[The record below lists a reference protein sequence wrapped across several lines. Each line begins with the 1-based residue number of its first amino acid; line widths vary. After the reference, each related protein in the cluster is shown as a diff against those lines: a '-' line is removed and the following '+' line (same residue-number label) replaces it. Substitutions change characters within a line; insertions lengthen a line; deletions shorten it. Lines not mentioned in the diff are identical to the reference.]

1 MNDLPSIL
9 DLIRDRP
16 DSSEEE
22 SEVEE
27 ETEVRE
33 PNPLEDDIVSCSG
46 LEVSEIVSKI
56 SRERDVDFVD
66 ISRCLYQTLNNGR
79 VKFVDPSPPNSVFG
93 FFSPIYCTWFWL
105 LCVFVGLLIGSIY
118 LMPQVYPFNY
128 LRIGTGAIFLLFMPG
143 YALFEVLYPGARDF
157 ERLERFGMSVGLS
170 LAVVPM
176 VGLVLNY
183 TPWGIR
189 LESALVS
196 LSLLTLAL
204 AVVAVYRKYDYWR
217 LAHGA

>member
-1 MNDLPSIL
+1 
-9 DLIRDRP
+9 
-16 DSSEEE
+16 
-22 SEVEE
+22 
-27 ETEVRE
+27 
-33 PNPLEDDIVSCSG
+33 
-46 LEVSEIVSKI
+46 
-56 SRERDVDFVD
+56 
-66 ISRCLYQTLNNGR
+66 
-79 VKFVDPSPPNSVFG
+79 
-93 FFSPIYCTWFWL
+93 
-105 LCVFVGLLIGSIY
+105 
-118 LMPQVYPFNY
+118 
-128 LRIGTGAIFLLFMPG
+128 MPG

-170 LAVVPM
+170 LAVDPL

-204 AVVAVYRKYDYWR
+204 AVIAVYRKYGYWR